1 VTVATVP
8 VRPWRPR
15 PGALLWAFIRRDWAV
30 ARSYR
35 VVFAMGLV
43 QAAVSLCLLYF
54 LGRLVGE
61 RLSVERGGLHG
72 GYFAYAVLGT
82 TLLALFTVSLTAVA
96 NRLRTDQT
104 TGTLEVLFTMPQRPA
119 LTVLASSSYQISF
132 SLVTALLTILLAVA
146 MGMRFTTSP
155 LSVLVAVGTLAG
167 SLLFFGSLGILFA
180 AFVIVFKRGEGLT
193 ALGASALSLL
203 GGVYFPLSI
212 LPAPLRSVANAVPFT
227 WAVATLRAALLA
239 DHRSWARLGELWA
252 AGAVLAVISLWLFE
266 ASLRHARKRGTLG
279 QY

>member
-1 VTVATVP
+1 VTVAALP
-8 VRPWRPR
+8 VRQWRPR
-15 PGALLWAFIRRDWAV
+15 PAALLWAFLRRDWAV

-43 QAAVSLCLLYF
+43 QAVVSLCLLYF
-54 LGRLVGE
+54 LGRLVGH
-61 RLSVERGGLHG
+61 RVAVEHGGLHG
-72 GYFAYAVLGT
+72 GYFAFAVLGT

-132 SLVTALLTILLAVA
+132 SLVTALLTVLLALA
-146 MGMRFTTSP
+146 MGMHLFTSP
-155 LSVLVAVGTLAG
+155 VSVLVALATLGG
-167 SLLFFGSLGILFA
+167 SLVFFGSLGILFA
-180 AFVIVFKRGEGLT
+180 AFVIVFKRGEALT
-193 ALGASALSLL
+193 ALGTSALSLL

-212 LPAPLRSVANAVPFT
+212 LPGPLRSLADAVPFT

-239 DHRSWARLGELWA
+239 DQRWWGRLAELWA
-252 AGAVLAVISLWLFE
+252 AGAVLAGISLWLFE
-266 ASLRHARKRGTLG
+266 ASLRHARRRGTLG